1 MPWQP
6 PHAEMHFTLIF
17 LQEHLLV
24 VQSTEQ
30 LQETNRSKFAGATST
45 KVIIGSNCPALVTY
59 HPYNLGSLD
68 IFYKSIQSCICR
80 YALRECCIAE
90 QFVGGR
96 LAGWMTLPF
105 VCLLYLH
112 KRFMDYDV
120 AGILY
125 MNWKINIPALRIS
138 SMEVVSQ

>member
-1 MPWQP
+1 M
-6 PHAEMHFTLIF
+6 
-17 LQEHLLV
+17 
-24 VQSTEQ
+24 
-30 LQETNRSKFAGATST
+30 ST
-45 KVIIGSNCPALVTY
+45 KVIIGSNCAAHVTY

-68 IFYKSIQSCICR
+68 ILYKSNQSCTCR

-90 QFVGGR
+90 KFVGDR

-120 AGILY
+120 AGMLY
-125 MNWKINIPALRIS
+125 MN
-138 SMEVVSQ
+138 